1 MRFTLKNAFLIL
13 LFLSFPVSAHT
24 ASADITDWT
33 KMEKEL
39 IDLVNSERRIRNL
52 AELQYSEKLT
62 EVARAHSRRMKREQ
76 KMSHHFPGYP
86 DMETRLIQKNL
97 YFSTAGENV
106 ALTDLPDMQFVHH
119 ALMDSPKH
127 RDNILSTRYRQIG
140 IGIDADANHFF
151 ITQNFAD
158 LITPVSEQQMEEEL
172 IGLILEQ
179 HPRHIRIV
187 KTDKALTLFCRKKS
201 QDFLSGRFDK
211 KIPDFWASGRVDIF
225 THSFVKIT
233 EVIPKI
239 IDSLGTLESS
249 CALGVKFGRSRFNP
263 GGTYIVTVV
272 RLMDTIR
279 RRKSR

>member
-1 MRFTLKNAFLIL
+1 
-13 LFLSFPVSAHT
+13 
-24 ASADITDWT
+24 
-33 KMEKEL
+33 MEKEL